1 MMEEQRSQNDPKDGP
16 LSLDEALEEFGDYW
30 VLKDDFDWDF
40 VPPRALSPKA
50 RLPIIV
56 RGMAIGISQ
65 VRIARRCGVH
75 RRTLYTDRSGV
86 DAVMLAEELLI
97 LQLEDIGK
105 LSRFPDPKAMA
116 MAMAFR
122 DKLIQKLIPRK
133 IVSEAKGRVDGRVEV
148 KMIDVKEADILT
160 IGFPV
165 MDELLRREAQGAP
178 DLGDQENPEEPVD

>member
-1 MMEEQRSQNDPKDGP
+1 M
-16 LSLDEALEEFGDYW
+16 
-30 VLKDDFDWDF
+30 
-40 VPPRALSPKA
+40 
-50 RLPIIV
+50 PIII
-56 RGMAIGISQ
+56 RGMAIGINQ
-65 VRIARRCGVH
+65 ADIARRCGVN

-86 DAVMLAEELLI
+86 DAAKLAEELLI

-105 LSRFPDPKAMA
+105 LARFPDPKAMA

-133 IVSEAKGRVDGRVEV
+133 IVSVAKGRVEGKPEV
-148 KMIDVKEADILT
+148 KLLSVEEVDILT

-178 DLGDQENPEEPVD
+178 DPGDQENPEEPVD